1 MAEGHTNP
9 IVNLCNLNHYGES
22 RLGNFFFLPD
32 NFSLFLFFFLESSQ
46 FRVWAQ
52 RLVATLPQK
61 ENRPLW
67 LGREEGGGELRK
79 PYRDMRDRS
88 VSAYFRYHHGRRIEI
103 VNELAVLQA
112 KRSNETN
119 GDICPSRKPAEFFPK
134 RVKQPCTAARRRGDI
149 SNLGNFPNQ

>member
-1 MAEGHTNP
+1 M
-9 IVNLCNLNHYGES
+9 
-22 RLGNFFFLPD
+22 
-32 NFSLFLFFFLESSQ
+32 
-46 FRVWAQ
+46 
-52 RLVATLPQK
+52 VATLPQK

-134 RVKQPCTAARRRGDI
+134 LVKQPCTAAPR
-149 SNLGNFPNQ
+149 

>member
-9 IVNLCNLNHYGES
+9 IVNLCNLIITVRAGLVISFSCLIIFHFFF
-22 RLGNFFFLPD
+22 FFFLKVH
-32 NFSLFLFFFLESSQ
+32 NLGFEHS
-46 FRVWAQ
+46 VW
-52 RLVATLPQK
+52 LLTFPQK

-119 GDICPSRKPAEFFPK
+119 GDICPSRKPPSF
-134 RVKQPCTAARRRGDI
+134 
-149 SNLGNFPNQ
+149 S